1 MVNTISSL
9 PLSSQDYQIN
19 EVVQD
24 VTSGYDT
31 ISDTD
36 QISSMISFINQNT
49 QSAYISKEKK
59 SISHYGDVKF
69 YITTVYPVSPYTG
82 DIPVHIRPIIT
93 SRNIEV
99 ILINVLIYIINC

>member
-9 PLSSQDYQIN
+9 PLSSQDYQIS

-36 QISSMISFINQNT
+36 RTSSMISFISQNT
-49 QSAYISKEKK
+49 QSAYISKKK
-59 SISHYGDVKF
+59 SIFHYGDVKF
-69 YITTVYPVSPYTG
+69 YITTVYPISPPTG
-82 DIPVHIRPIIT
+82 DIPVHIRPIINT
-93 SRNIEV
+93 LNIEV